1 MKKFN
6 TIEEI
11 RNEIDK
17 LDLKIVELISQRK
30 DLVSE
35 VVKLKRK
42 DQIIDQERIDQ
53 ILKKLNL
60 EAKKRGIPEVMIKKL
75 WEIMIKSFI
84 EYEKEIYDEV
94 HKRQKS
100 SRVPPTVNF
109 FILRLG

>member
-60 EAKKRGIPEVMIKKL
+60 EAKKRGIPEVMIERL
-75 WEIMIKSFI
+75 WDIMIKSFI
-84 EYEKEIYDEV
+84 KYEEEIYDEV
-94 HKRQKS
+94 HKK
-100 SRVPPTVNF
+100 
-109 FILRLG
+109 

>member
-94 HKRQKS
+94 HKK
-100 SRVPPTVNF
+100 
-109 FILRLG
+109 

>member
-100 SRVPPTVNF
+100 
-109 FILRLG
+109 

>member
-42 DQIIDQERIDQ
+42 DQIIDLSLIH
-53 ILKKLNL
+53 I
-60 EAKKRGIPEVMIKKL
+60 
-75 WEIMIKSFI
+75 
-84 EYEKEIYDEV
+84 
-94 HKRQKS
+94 
-100 SRVPPTVNF
+100 
-109 FILRLG
+109 

>member
-84 EYEKEIYDEV
+84 EKKFMMRCTKNKKKLEGP
-94 HKRQKS
+94 S
-100 SRVPPTVNF
+100 NS
-109 FILRLG
+109 

>member
-60 EAKKRGIPEVMIKKL
+60 EAKKRGIPEVMIEKL
-75 WEIMIKSFI
+75 WDIMIKSFI
-84 EYEKEIYDEV
+84 KYEEEIYDEV
-94 HKRQKS
+94 HKK
-100 SRVPPTVNF
+100 
-109 FILRLG
+109 

>member
-84 EYEKEIYDEV
+84 EYEEEIYDEV
-94 HKRQKS
+94 HKK
-100 SRVPPTVNF
+100 
-109 FILRLG
+109 

>member
-60 EAKKRGIPEVMIKKL
+60 EAKKEG
-75 WEIMIKSFI
+75 
-84 EYEKEIYDEV
+84 Y
-94 HKRQKS
+94 
-100 SRVPPTVNF
+100 T
-109 FILRLG
+109 

>member
-42 DQIIDQERIDQ
+42 DLIIDQERIDE
-53 ILKKLNL
+53 ILKNLNI

-94 HKRQKS
+94 HKK
-100 SRVPPTVNF
+100 
-109 FILRLG
+109 

>member
-42 DQIIDQERIDQ
+42 DQIIDQERIDH

-60 EAKKRGIPEVMIKKL
+60 EAKKRGIPEVMIEKL
-75 WEIMIKSFI
+75 WDIMIKSFI
-84 EYEKEIYDEV
+84 EYEEEIYDEV
-94 HKRQKS
+94 HKK
-100 SRVPPTVNF
+100 
-109 FILRLG
+109 

>member
-42 DQIIDQERIDQ
+42 DQIIDQERI
-53 ILKKLNL
+53 
-60 EAKKRGIPEVMIKKL
+60 
-75 WEIMIKSFI
+75 
-84 EYEKEIYDEV
+84 YDEV
-94 HKRQKS
+94 HKK
-100 SRVPPTVNF
+100 
-109 FILRLG
+109 

>member
-42 DQIIDQERIDQ
+42 EISSGMD
-53 ILKKLNL
+53 
-60 EAKKRGIPEVMIKKL
+60 RGI
-75 WEIMIKSFI
+75 W
-84 EYEKEIYDEV
+84 KESI
-94 HKRQKS
+94 R
-100 SRVPPTVNF
+100 F
-109 FILRLG
+109 

>member
-84 EYEKEIYDEV
+84 EYEEKIYDEV
-94 HKRQKS
+94 HK
-100 SRVPPTVNF
+100 N
-109 FILRLG
+109 

>member
-60 EAKKRGIPEVMIKKL
+60 EAKKRGIPEVMI
-75 WEIMIKSFI
+75 E
-84 EYEKEIYDEV
+84 
-94 HKRQKS
+94 
-100 SRVPPTVNF
+100 
-109 FILRLG
+109 RLSLIHI

>member
-60 EAKKRGIPEVMIKKL
+60 EAKKRGIPEVMIEKL
-75 WEIMIKSFI
+75 WDIMIRSFI

-100 SRVPPTVNF
+100 
-109 FILRLG
+109 

>member
-94 HKRQKS
+94 HKR
-100 SRVPPTVNF
+100 
-109 FILRLG
+109 

>member
-75 WEIMIKSFI
+75 WEIMMKSFI

-100 SRVPPTVNF
+100 
-109 FILRLG
+109 